1 MWPALQYSAW
11 QPTCDT
17 LHMWTQM
24 VGKTRVELTPL
35 VNHWWNTT
43 LRVSARGLYS
53 PPISFGDVVFDMEF
67 DFVRHRLVMRTND
80 GREEMIELAPRS
92 VADFYVQYMSSLRS
106 LGVAVK
112 INTMPVE
119 FADPIRFEEDT
130 KHASYDKEYAHRFWR
145 VLLNSA
151 RVFQEFRSR
160 FIGKCS
166 PVHFFWGSF
175 DLAVTRFSGRRA
187 PLRPEMDHV
196 QQEAYS
202 HEVTS
207 VGFWPGDGRFP
218 EAAFYAYSAPSPEGL
233 GKEPVR
239 PKAAFF
245 DTALGEFLLKYD
257 DVRAAESPD
266 AALMDFCQST
276 YQVGAKLAK
285 WDRKSLERS

>member
-1 MWPALQYSAW
+1 
-11 QPTCDT
+11 
-17 LHMWTQM
+17 MWTQM

-53 PPISFGDVVFDMEF
+53 PPISCRDIVFDMEF
-67 DFVRHRLVMRTND
+67 DFVGHRLVIRTND
-80 GREEMIELAPRS
+80 GREKAVELVTRS
-92 VADFYVQYMSSLRS
+92 VADFYQEYMSSLRS
-106 LGVAVK
+106 LGVEVK
-112 INTMPVE
+112 LNTMPVE

-130 KHASYDKEYAHRFWR
+130 KHASYDKEYANRFWR
-145 VLLNSA
+145 ILVNSERVLE
-151 RVFQEFRSR
+151 QFRSR

-166 PVHFFWGSF
+166 PIQFFWGSF

-187 PLRPEMDHV
+187 PARPGMDHV

-207 VGFWPGDGRFP
+207 VGFWPEDVRFP
-218 EAAFYAYSAPSPEGL
+218 EAAFYAYSAPSPDGL
-233 GKEPVR
+233 GKEVVR

-245 DTALGEFLLKYD
+245 DATLGEFLLKYD
-257 DVRAAESPD
+257 NVRKAESPD
-266 AALMDFCQST
+266 TALLDFCQST
-276 YQVGAKLAK
+276 YEAGAKLAK